1 MKNSFFLVIPTQQDD
16 PVSVKLYTESAVQ
29 QWVAELPI
37 ANLAHSAR
45 ALYDFIRK
53 SNELLM
59 PVQQRMEVLEGLRH
73 SYLIIEDN
81 MRSRLIKTGF
91 PKSENEHKIYHV
103 LINIER
109 EYAIAYWI
117 IVREQTRRQLS
128 WFQGKEVA
136 LAVQRVIK
144 GLSSVVVTHYIMS
157 LPIPE
162 WVWIDLHSL
171 YKLGLKIKKES
182 TKVAD
187 ESCLV
192 TRSSSIQESYQQII
206 LLSLAEPRG
215 LMPREIPQVYVFTE
229 VLSGL
234 IAFNKQPIVGVERQ
248 CMIYQDE
255 DREAAFDKQ
264 QNKEQ
269 EGGVL
274 FIDFSQLNKVFLQKK
289 ENLQDK
295 IDGRYS
301 TIKISQSP
309 GKLPE
314 DLLTY
319 LIVRWQGV
327 HLQGAPLFKDRLNRY
342 FCIGLNSAYDL
353 QSTVD
358 KSELDSDQEYIAES
372 ASERAL
378 TCNFEMPGML
388 SIGSFISVRKNN
400 QLRHKRLIGVVNKV
414 SMQKGTNKVKF
425 ELELL
430 TEHAYTASYRHIDD
444 LSNDEKKLQK
454 ALIYGVK
461 TANAPEKSYL
471 IVESFMLKEMS
482 IVRLYLNNQNFP
494 IILLERKNIGLGY
507 WQFACRQLEEEDV
520 VPKTQELA
528 SKSNKGYDF
537 T

>member
-16 PVSVKLYTESAVQ
+16 PVRVRLYAEVAVK
-29 QWVAELPI
+29 QWVDELPV
-37 ANLAHSAR
+37 ANLSLSTRLLHN
-45 ALYDFIRK
+45 YIK
-53 SNELLM
+53 ESNGLIM
-59 PVQQRMEVLEGLRH
+59 PVQQRLEVLEGLRR

-91 PKSENEHKIYHV
+91 PKSENEYKIYHILV
-103 LINIER
+103 NIER

-117 IVREQTRRQLS
+117 IAREQTRRQLS

-157 LPIPE
+157 LPTPE

-192 TRSSSIQESYQQII
+192 TQSSSIQESYQQII
-206 LLSLAEPRG
+206 LLSLADPRG
-215 LMPREIPQVYVFTE
+215 LMPREIPQVYAFIE

-234 IAFNKQPIVGVERQ
+234 IEFDKQPIVDVENQ
-248 CMIYQDE
+248 CVIYQDE
-255 DREAAFDKQ
+255 DQEAAFNYQ
-264 QNKEQ
+264 QQKEQ
-269 EGGVL
+269 EGNIL
-274 FIDFSQLNKVFLQKK
+274 FVNFSKLNKVLLKK
-289 ENLQDK
+289 EKLYDN

-314 DLLTY
+314 ELLNY
-319 LIVRWQGV
+319 LIARWRGI
-327 HLQGAPLFKDRLNRY
+327 HLQGAPLFEDRLNRY

-353 QSTVD
+353 QSTSD
-358 KSELDSDQEYIAES
+358 KSELDTVQEYIAES
-372 ASERAL
+372 ASKMAL
-378 TCNFEMPGML
+378 TCDFDRTGML
-388 SIGSFISVRKNN
+388 SIGSFISFRKNN
-400 QLRHKRLIGVVNKV
+400 QPRHKRAIAVVNKV
-414 SMQKGTNKVKF
+414 SMQKGTNKVRF
-425 ELELL
+425 ELQLL
-430 TEHAYTASYRHIDD
+430 TGRAIAVVYRNIDD
-444 LSNDEKKLQK
+444 VTDDEQKLQK

-461 TANAPEKSYL
+461 TADNPEKSYL

-482 IVRLYLNNQNFP
+482 IVRLYLNGQNFP

-520 VPKTQELA
+520 VPK
-528 SKSNKGYDF
+528 S
-537 T
+537 

>member
-1 MKNSFFLVIPTQQDD
+1 VKNSFFLVIPTQQDD
-16 PVSVKLYTESAVQ
+16 PVRVRLYAETAVK
-29 QWVAELPI
+29 QWVDELPV
-37 ANLAHSAR
+37 ANLSLSTRLLH
-45 ALYDFIRK
+45 DFIK
-53 SNELLM
+53 ESNSLIM
-59 PVQQRMEVLEGLRH
+59 SVQQRMSALEGLRG

-91 PKSENEHKIYHV
+91 PKSENEHKIYHILV
-103 LINIER
+103 NIER

-117 IVREQTRRQLS
+117 IARDQTRRQLS

-192 TRSSSIQESYQQII
+192 TRSSSIQESYQQIT
-206 LLSLAEPRG
+206 LLSLADPRG
-215 LMPREIPQVYVFTE
+215 LMPREIPQVYAFAE
-229 VLSGL
+229 VVSGF
-234 IAFNKQPIVGVERQ
+234 IEFNKQPIAGIERQ
-248 CMIYQDE
+248 CIIYQDE
-255 DREAAFDKQ
+255 DREAIFDCQYHKQ
-264 QNKEQ
+264 Q
-269 EGGVL
+269 EGGIL
-274 FIDFSQLNKVFLQKK
+274 FVDFSKLDKVFLKK
-289 ENLQDK
+289 EKLQDD

-314 DLLTY
+314 ELLNY

-327 HLQGAPLFKDRLNRY
+327 HLQGTTLFEDRLNRY

-353 QSTVD
+353 QSTGD
-358 KSELDSDQEYIAES
+358 KSELDSDQEYMAES
-372 ASERAL
+372 ASEMAL
-378 TCNFEMPGML
+378 TCDFEKSGML
-388 SIGSFISVRKNN
+388 SIGSFISFRKNN
-400 QLRHKRLIGVVNKV
+400 QPRHKRAIGVVNKV

-425 ELELL
+425 ELQLL
-430 TEHAYTASYRHIDD
+430 AGHAHAVVYCNIADSADG
-444 LSNDEKKLQK
+444 EQKLQK

-461 TANAPEKSYL
+461 TVRDPEKSYL

-482 IVRLYLNNQNFP
+482 IVRLYLNDQNFP

-520 VPKTQELA
+520 APKTQELA